1 MKIWPR
7 KFGFSE
13 LVLVPVFWF
22 GTGSKYD
29 HENCPPPP
37 VLWHKLTAQKTLRTC
52 LCVYA
57 CSIYIL
63 RPGKKGTGG
72 KAKDIP
78 NTLYII
84 DKIGNTFARGHLT
97 VQYSQHVRQNMFNGV
112 RITEH

>member
-1 MKIWPR
+1 MVSLSWSW
-7 KFGFSE
+7 FQSSDLG
-13 LVLVPVFWF
+13 LVLNTIMKTAPRPLDR
-22 GTGSKYD
+22 G
-29 HENCPPPP
+29 
-37 VLWHKLTAQKTLRTC
+37 HKLTAQKMLRTC

>member
-1 MKIWPR
+1 M
-7 KFGFSE
+7 S
-13 LVLVPVFWF
+13 V
-22 GTGSKYD
+22 
-29 HENCPPPP
+29 
-37 VLWHKLTAQKTLRTC
+37 C
-52 LCVYA
+52 LCMFNLHSA
-57 CSIYIL
+57 S
-63 RPGKKGTGG
+63 RKEGDRG